1 MILTSQVAATTPS
14 MPVSEK
20 GSNCLSSLEVSS
32 AKRRLRL
39 TFWQGI
45 CTRHDLL
52 HILPPPW
59 IQEEDKDYIRTAFLI
74 MKVSSAN
81 PTCTWTPA
89 WEGIRIPHCTQTC
102 PGENNHHHL
111 PHHSDEDL
119 STWLSCMGRSGVW
132 KLSAT
137 SWQPEFQN
145 TWCHGQWSRQ
155 EPNQFDWDWWWK
167 ISRPVAYSWKSQLAR
182 PLDKVEIFAACCSRQ
197 TPLPVNSLSP
207 AGFDLVKT
215 WALR

>member
-1 MILTSQVAATTPS
+1 MYQKSKLKKKNSQCT
-14 MPVSEK
+14 
-20 GSNCLSSLEVSS
+20 LLEVSS
-32 AKRRLRL
+32 AKARDMHK
-39 TFWQGI
+39 T
-45 CTRHDLL
+45 CLL

-59 IQEEDKDYIRTAFLI
+59 IQEEDKDYIRTAFLT
-74 MKVSSAN
+74 MNVSSAN

-155 EPNQFDWDWWWK
+155 EPNHYDWDCDTDIVDRTMMVK
-167 ISRPVAYSWKSQLAR
+167 NFQPVAYSWKSQLAR

-207 AGFDLVKT
+207 TGFDSVKT